1 MRRVGSW
8 GLTAALIVGL
18 GGAVVTAG
26 GPDSDAKA
34 PPKGIFSSW
43 FGDKPKPPAKTDKKP
58 VEVKPDMMPNAPDLT
73 AGEQKRQMEAFMRR
87 MAVCDRLRQVA
98 LQSDNEALMRQAD
111 ELEMRAQEL
120 YRQKIANL
128 PQVAAPLT
136 TLAAEGEQKMTNRS
150 LKQNK
155 DQQMS
160 QTLPPSKLP
169 ASKQLNVYDTPE
181 RLGGSF
187 AEREQAALG
196 GTGMGRDKP

>member
-1 MRRVGSW
+1 M
-8 GLTAALIVGL
+8 
-18 GGAVVTAG
+18 TAG

-34 PPKGIFSSW
+34 PTKGIFSSW
-43 FGDKPKPPAKTDKKP
+43 FGDKSKPPAKTESKP

-111 ELEMRAQEL
+111 ELEMRAQEI
-120 YRQKIANL
+120 YRQKIADL
-128 PQVAAPLT
+128 PRVAAPLT
-136 TLAAEGEQKMTNRS
+136 TLAAEGEQKTTHRS
-150 LKQNK
+150 LKQDK
-155 DQQMS
+155 EQQMS

-169 ASKQLNVYDTPE
+169 SSKFKNMYDSPE

-187 AEREQAALG
+187 DQREQAALG
-196 GTGMGRDKP
+196 GTSMGRDRP